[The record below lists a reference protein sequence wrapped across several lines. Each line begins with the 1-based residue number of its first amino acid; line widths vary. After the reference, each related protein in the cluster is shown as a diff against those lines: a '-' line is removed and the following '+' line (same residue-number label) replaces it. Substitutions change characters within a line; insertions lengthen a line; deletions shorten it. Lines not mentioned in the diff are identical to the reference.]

1 MFRFLLKSNYQ
12 EEVLI
17 YFYFGDGTIGCIAGI
32 LEILAVKISTIQPL
46 SAWRCHPKTGL
57 T

>member
-32 LEILAVKISTIQPL
+32 LQILAVKISTIQTL